1 MNSPPRRLGKSE
13 VMAKPSRKFQESFR
27 AATEINDILQEDSSL
42 ALRQLHDA
50 VTRFKVD
57 QSHENLEAAEF
68 CAKASIRAFLGHV
81 DGIGYAL
88 RRVVVKCADEA
99 GLSIP
104 TKRLAELMERKYDSG
119 TDSILQEAKL
129 LSTESSIKLA
139 TTWFPKLSGGDFRLD
154 TDGEGWRGFKRLVTI
169 RNAFTHP
176 EQLEDLF
183 PQLAFPAIHPTIIWF
198 LVQMHDMFAACA
210 SKLGFPQQ
218 AHEVVVL
225 EYPYKESNYPF
236 RPTFSKQDISDV
248 QSVAARTY
256 EYVKLMVMKSS
267 RDVVRALDSAKVGS
281 LPLHSHAY
289 QYAVRN
295 AVRALFAEVEAR
307 TGAALFFIEA
317 AKRRGEIQL
326 SEADMR
332 SLSDR
337 EVENKFVAALTIFS
351 REFGNDYVPET
362 IGDLWEEF
370 RGASSVRDRLTH
382 PKDLLGLK
390 VDLKIVMTLLKAA
403 KYFLDASEAALALN
417 FVKCTLK
424 AKLFERII
432 EEENAAHERSG
443 MRYDEPL
450 ETFYRVLYTQGH
462 YEQWAHKAF
471 TSSHYMAPGDWERR
485 FQETGGSL
493 DEVDYDRAETHFGE
507 MTERALQMWL
517 ELKRRGTDAST
528 EEEKFALG
536 EAPGVFA
543 YRTAR
548 QALDNHP
555 CDPDE
560 PMVHFVAF
568 RGRFI
573 GPCPPEK
580 DKGGVVATVEEIL
593 CPPLTRAQ
601 FKARFA

>member
-1 MNSPPRRLGKSE
+1 MAQLSRR
-13 VMAKPSRKFQESFR
+13 FQESFR
-27 AATEINDILQEDSSL
+27 AVTAINDILQEDSSL

-50 VTRFKVD
+50 VTRFNHD
-57 QSHENLEAAEF
+57 QNQENLEEAEF

-88 RRVVVKCADEA
+88 RRVVIKCADEA

-104 TKRLAELMERKYDSG
+104 TKKLADLMERKYDSQ
-119 TDSILQEAKL
+119 TDSILEEAKL

-139 TTWFPKLSGGDFRLD
+139 TNWFPKLSGSDFRLD
-154 TDGEGWRGFKRLVTI
+154 TDGEGWRGFKRLITV

-183 PQLAFPAIHPTIIWF
+183 PKLALPAIHPTIVWF

-210 SKLGFPQQ
+210 SKLGFPQP
-218 AHEVVVL
+218 AHEIVVL
-225 EYPYKESNYPF
+225 EYPYKEKDYPLS
-236 RPTFSKQDISDV
+236 TVFSERDISDI

-256 EYVKLMVMKSS
+256 EYVKVMIVKSS
-267 RDVVRALDSAKVGS
+267 RDVVRALDLAKVGS
-281 LPLHSHAY
+281 LPLHSHGY

-307 TGAALFFIEA
+307 IGAALFFIEA
-317 AKRRGEIQL
+317 AEKRDEIKL
-326 SEADMR
+326 SAADR
-332 SLSDR
+332 QSLSDG
-337 EVENKFVAALTIFS
+337 EVEDKFVAALTIFS
-351 REFGNDYVPET
+351 REFGNDYILET
-362 IGDLWEEF
+362 SGELWKEF
-370 RGASSVRDRLTH
+370 RGARFFRDRLTH
-382 PKDLLGLK
+382 PKDPLGLK
-390 VDLKIVMTLLKAA
+390 VDLKAVMTLLKAA
-403 KYFLDASEAALALN
+403 KYFLDTSVALTLN

-424 AKLFERII
+424 SRLFERII
-432 EEENAAHERSG
+432 EEENAARERSG
-443 MRYDEPL
+443 MSNDEPL

-462 YEQWAHKAF
+462 YERWAHKAF
-471 TSSHYMAPGDWERR
+471 TSSHYMAPGDWELR

-493 DEVDYDRAETHFGE
+493 DEADYDRADTHFGE
-507 MTERALQMWL
+507 MTERALQTWL

-528 EEEKFALG
+528 EEEKFAMG

-548 QALDNHP
+548 HALDNHL
-555 CDPDE
+555 CEPDD
-560 PMVHFVAF
+560 PMVRFIAF
-568 RGRFI
+568 RGRYI

-593 CPPLTRAQ
+593 CPPLSRSQ
-601 FKARFA
+601 FEARFA